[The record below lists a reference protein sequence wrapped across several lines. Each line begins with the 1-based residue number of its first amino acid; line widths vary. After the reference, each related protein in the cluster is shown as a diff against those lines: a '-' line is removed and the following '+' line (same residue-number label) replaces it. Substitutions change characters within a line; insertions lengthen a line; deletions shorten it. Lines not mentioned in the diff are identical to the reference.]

1 MAEEQTSQEAAANTS
16 APAPNP
22 IPAHQ
27 VPSEPLPED
36 NELEID
42 NTDSTY
48 GESLVSDT
56 TSITSSIARGY
67 VEHGRRYQV
76 TKSDTP
82 GIPSDDKQFESM
94 KSVSWTGRCT

>member
-1 MAEEQTSQEAAANTS
+1 MAEEQTSQQAAVNTS
-16 APAPNP
+16 ALTPNP
-22 IPAHQ
+22 IVHQ

-48 GESLVSDT
+48 GESLGSDT
-56 TSITSSIARGY
+56 TSIISSIARGY
-67 VEHGRRYQV
+67 VEHGRRYQI

-94 KSVSWTGRCT
+94 KSVT